1 MNPRWRAIHLF
12 SAECLYNGAGRP
24 IGMMEATMTT
34 DQHSHLRRLEG
45 HHIRLAL
52 VDGSTI
58 DDCEL
63 VSAGRRTAT
72 IWVLHEGAD
81 AFLPVTAIQ
90 AWAPVA

>member
-1 MNPRWRAIHLF
+1 
-12 SAECLYNGAGRP
+12 
-24 IGMMEATMTT
+24 MTS
-34 DQHSHLRRLEG
+34 DQQAHLRRLEG

-63 VSAGRRTAT
+63 VSAGHRRTAT

-81 AFLPVTAIQ
+81 AFLPVTAIE

>member
-1 MNPRWRAIHLF
+1 M
-12 SAECLYNGAGRP
+12 
-24 IGMMEATMTT
+24 
-34 DQHSHLRRLEG
+34 
-45 HHIRLAL
+45 
-52 VDGSTI
+52 DGSTI

-63 VSAGRRTAT
+63 VSAGRRTTT